1 MNENTINNDEKYMK
15 IAIEEAKKGIGG
27 VNPNPLVGAVI
38 VKNNKIIGKG
48 YHKRYGENHAEINAL
63 EIAGDEADGATIYVT
78 LEPCAHFGKT
88 PPCAL
93 ELVKRGIKK
102 CVIGSL
108 DSHSKVDGKG
118 VDILKKA
125 GIEVVTKVLEKEC
138 IELNQVFFKYI
149 NTKLPYIF
157 IKVAITMDGK
167 IALKNGKSKWITNEK
182 SRAKGH
188 YYRNKFMGIM
198 VGINTVLLDNP
209 SLTIYLENNVEI
221 KRNPIRIVIDPN
233 LKINENFNIVKN
245 NEDGKT
251 LIVTELKNKNTEKQ
265 IFLEKNYNTK
275 FLYLEK
281 KEDKFSL
288 EDILKKLGEINIDS
302 VLIEGGE
309 SLISQAFK
317 EKIVDAGEIFISNK
331 IVGDSE
337 AKSFISRFNLDEMKD
352 AIELQNIQYNIYD
365 NNIGV
370 EFCNKKY
377 K

>member
-48 YHKRYGENHAEINAL
+48 YHKYYGENHAEINAL

-118 VDILKKA
+118 VEILKKA

-149 NTKLPYIF
+149 NTKLPYVF
-157 IKVAITMDGK
+157 VKVAITMDGK

-198 VGINTVLLDNP
+198 VGINTVLLDDP
-209 SLTIYLENNVEI
+209 RLTIYLENNVEI

-233 LKINENFNIVKN
+233 LKINEKYNIIKN
-245 NEDGKT
+245 NKDKKT

-370 EFCNKKY
+370 EFYNKKY

>member
-48 YHKRYGENHAEINAL
+48 YHKCYGENHAEINAL

-118 VDILKKA
+118 VEILKKA

-149 NTKLPYIF
+149 NTKLPYVF
-157 IKVAITMDGK
+157 VKVAITMDGK

-198 VGINTVLLDNP
+198 VGINTVLLDDP

-233 LKINENFNIVKN
+233 LKINEKYNIIKN
-245 NEDGKT
+245 NKDKKT

-265 IFLEKNYNTK
+265 IFLEKNYNIK

-337 AKSFISRFNLDEMKD
+337 AKPFISGFNLTKMNE
-352 AIELQNIQYNIYD
+352 AIELQNIKYNIYN
-365 NNIGV
+365 NNIGI
-370 EFCNKKY
+370 EFYNKKY

>member
-1 MNENTINNDEKYMK
+1 MCENTINIDEKYMK
-15 IAIEEAKKGIGG
+15 LAIEEAKKGIGG

-38 VKNNKIIGKG
+38 VKNNKIIGTG
-48 YHKRYGENHAEINAL
+48 YHKCYGKNHAEINAL
-63 EIAGDEADGATIYVT
+63 EIAGDEANGATIYVT
-78 LEPCAHFGKT
+78 LEPCSHFGKT

-93 ELVKRGIKK
+93 ELVKRGIKR
-102 CVIGSL
+102 CVIGSI

-149 NTKLPYIF
+149 NTKLPYVF
-157 IKVAITMDGK
+157 LKTAITIDGK
-167 IALKNGKSKWITNEK
+167 IALKNGDSKWITNEK
-182 SRAKGH
+182 ARAKGH

-198 VGINTVLLDNP
+198 VGINTVLFDNP
-209 SLTIYLENNVEI
+209 NLTIHLENDVEI
-221 KRNPIRIVIDPN
+221 KRNPIRIVVDPK

-251 LIVTELKNKNTEKQ
+251 LIVTDLENQNTEKQ

-275 FLYLEK
+275 FLYLKK
-281 KEDKFSL
+281 KENKFL
-288 EDILKKLGEINIDS
+288 LTDILKKLGEINIDS

-331 IVGDSE
+331 IVGDSG
-337 AKSFISRFNLDEMKD
+337 AKPFISGFNLAKMNE
-352 AIELQNIQYNIYD
+352 AIELQNIKYNIYN
-365 NNIGV
+365 NNIGI
-370 EFCNKKY
+370 EFYNKKY

>member
-1 MNENTINNDEKYMK
+1 MNENIINNNEKYMK

-48 YHKRYGENHAEINAL
+48 YHKYYGENHAEINAL

-118 VDILKKA
+118 VEILKKA

-149 NTKLPYIF
+149 NTKLPYVF

-198 VGINTVLLDNP
+198 VGINTVLLDDP

-370 EFCNKKY
+370 EFYNKKY

>member
-1 MNENTINNDEKYMK
+1 MNENIINNNEKYMK

-48 YHKRYGENHAEINAL
+48 YHKYYGENHAEINAL

-118 VDILKKA
+118 VEILKKA

-149 NTKLPYIF
+149 NTKLPYVF
-157 IKVAITMDGK
+157 VKVAITMDGK

-198 VGINTVLLDNP
+198 VGINTVLLDDP
-209 SLTIYLENNVEI
+209 RLTIYLENNVEI

-233 LKINENFNIVKN
+233 LKINEKYNIIKN
-245 NEDGKT
+245 NKDKKT

-331 IVGDSE
+331 IAGDSE
-337 AKSFISRFNLDEMKD
+337 AKPFISGFNLAKMNE
-352 AIELQNIQYNIYD
+352 AIELQNIKYNIYN
-365 NNIGV
+365 NNIGLK
-370 EFCNKKY
+370 FYNKKY

>member
-48 YHKRYGENHAEINAL
+48 YHKCYGENHAEINAL

-108 DSHSKVDGKG
+108 DSHSKVDGNG
-118 VDILKKA
+118 VEILKKA

-149 NTKLPYIF
+149 NTKLPYVF
-157 IKVAITMDGK
+157 VKVAITMDGK

-198 VGINTVLLDNP
+198 VGINTVLLDDP

-233 LKINENFNIVKN
+233 LKINEKYNIIKN
-245 NEDGKT
+245 NKDKKT

-265 IFLEKNYNTK
+265 IFLEKNYNIK

-337 AKSFISRFNLDEMKD
+337 AKSFISRFNLDEMKN
-352 AIELQNIQYNIYD
+352 AIELQNIQYNIND

-370 EFCNKKY
+370 EFYNKKY

>member
-1 MNENTINNDEKYMK
+1 MNENIINNNEKYMK

-48 YHKRYGENHAEINAL
+48 YHKYYGENHAEINAL

-118 VDILKKA
+118 VEILKKA

-149 NTKLPYIF
+149 NTKLPYVF
-157 IKVAITMDGK
+157 VKVAITMDGK

-198 VGINTVLLDNP
+198 VGINTVLLDDP
-209 SLTIYLENNVEI
+209 RLTIYLENNVEI

-233 LKINENFNIVKN
+233 LKINEKYNIIKN
-245 NEDGKT
+245 NKDKKT

-331 IVGDSE
+331 IAGDSE
-337 AKSFISRFNLDEMKD
+337 AKPFISGFNLAKMNE
-352 AIELQNIQYNIYD
+352 AIELQNIKYNIYN
-365 NNIGV
+365 NNIGI
-370 EFCNKKY
+370 EFYNKKY

>member
-1 MNENTINNDEKYMK
+1 MNENIINNNEKYMK

-48 YHKRYGENHAEINAL
+48 YHKYYGENHAEINAL

-118 VDILKKA
+118 VEILKKA

-149 NTKLPYIF
+149 NTKLPYVF
-157 IKVAITMDGK
+157 VKVAITMDGK

-198 VGINTVLLDNP
+198 VGINTVLLDDP
-209 SLTIYLENNVEI
+209 RLTIYLENNVEI

-233 LKINENFNIVKN
+233 LKINEKYNIIKN
-245 NEDGKT
+245 NKDKKT

-370 EFCNKKY
+370 EFYNKKY

>member
-48 YHKRYGENHAEINAL
+48 YHKCYGENHAEINAL

-118 VDILKKA
+118 VEILKKA

-149 NTKLPYIF
+149 NTKLPYVF
-157 IKVAITMDGK
+157 VKVAITMDGK

-198 VGINTVLLDNP
+198 VGINTVLLDDP

-233 LKINENFNIVKN
+233 LKINEKYNIIKN
-245 NEDGKT
+245 NKDKKT
-251 LIVTELKNKNTEKQ
+251 LIV
-265 IFLEKNYNTK
+265 I
-275 FLYLEK
+275 
-281 KEDKFSL
+281 
-288 EDILKKLGEINIDS
+288 
-302 VLIEGGE
+302 
-309 SLISQAFK
+309 
-317 EKIVDAGEIFISNK
+317 
-331 IVGDSE
+331 
-337 AKSFISRFNLDEMKD
+337 
-352 AIELQNIQYNIYD
+352 
-365 NNIGV
+365 
-370 EFCNKKY
+370 
-377 K
+377 

>member
-1 MNENTINNDEKYMK
+1 MNENIINNNEKYMK

-48 YHKRYGENHAEINAL
+48 YHKYYGENHAEINAL

-118 VDILKKA
+118 VEILKKA

-149 NTKLPYIF
+149 NTKLPYVF
-157 IKVAITMDGK
+157 VKVAITMDGK

-198 VGINTVLLDNP
+198 VGINTVLLDDP
-209 SLTIYLENNVEI
+209 RLTIYLENNVEI

-233 LKINENFNIVKN
+233 LKINEKFNIVKN

-251 LIVTELKNKNTEKQ
+251 LIVTDLENQNTEKQ

-281 KEDKFSL
+281 KENKFL
-288 EDILKKLGEINIDS
+288 LTDILKKLGEINIDS

-370 EFCNKKY
+370 EFYNKKY

>member
-1 MNENTINNDEKYMK
+1 MNENIINNNEKYMK

-48 YHKRYGENHAEINAL
+48 YHKYYGENHAEINAL

-118 VDILKKA
+118 VEILKKA

-149 NTKLPYIF
+149 NTKLPYVF

-198 VGINTVLLDNP
+198 VGINTVLLDDP

-309 SLISQAFK
+309 SLIFQAFK

-370 EFCNKKY
+370 EFYNKKY

>member
-15 IAIEEAKKGIGG
+15 IALEEAKKGIGG